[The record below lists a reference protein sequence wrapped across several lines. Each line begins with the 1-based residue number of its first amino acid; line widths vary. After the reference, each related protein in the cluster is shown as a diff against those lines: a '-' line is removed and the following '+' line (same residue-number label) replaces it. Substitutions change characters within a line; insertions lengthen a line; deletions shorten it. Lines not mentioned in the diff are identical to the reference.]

1 MSPSSVSPEIL
12 TAYGDEIGEISPVRD
27 PACVIMDGEGDLVLR
42 FLVFAP
48 EGPGAGSEVV
58 VLEAMLILVWM
69 SFFFFP
75 SMPLPVSLE
84 IGLDSF
90 FMGSLKNQNC
100 LKLSSL
106 SLSVE
111 L

>member
-58 VLEAMLILVWM
+58 VLEAILILVWM
-69 SFFFFP
+69 RFFFFFP

-90 FMGSLKNQNC
+90 FMGSLKNRNC
-100 LKLSSL
+100 PHFHFQ
-106 SLSVE
+106 
-111 L
+111 